1 MSQRIILNKLDKPK
15 NKNLE
20 SDARWIC
27 ESLGFSS
34 GRDIENTST
43 KVIISLLENLS
54 HEGKTSSEAIADN
67 LDIKVS
73 RVNYHIRNLVN
84 SGLIYRERR
93 LLYLRGGSLKTA
105 IQEMRKDTDRMF
117 AELETVAEEIDDKM
131 GIKNR

>member
-20 SDARWIC
+20 SDALWIC

-43 KVIISLLENLS
+43 KVIISLLKNLS
-54 HEGKTSSEAIADN
+54 HEGKTSSEAIAED
-67 LDIKVS
+67 LDIKIS
-73 RVNYHIRNLVN
+73 RVNYHIRSLVN
-84 SGLIYRERR
+84 SGLVYRERR
-93 LLYLRGGSLKTA
+93 SLYLRGGSFKTA
-105 IQEMRKDTDRMF
+105 IQEMRKDADRIF
-117 AELETVAEEIDDKM
+117 EDLEKVAEEIDGKM

>member
-1 MSQRIILNKLDKPK
+1 MSQRIILNNLDKPK
-15 NKNLE
+15 TKNLGN
-20 SDARWIC
+20 DARWIC

-43 KVIISLLENLS
+43 KVIISLLRNLS
-54 HEGKTSSEAIADN
+54 QDGKTSSEAIADD
-67 LDIKVS
+67 LGIKVS

-84 SGLIYRERR
+84 SGLVYRERR

-105 IQEMRKDTDRMF
+105 IKEMRKDADRMF
-117 AELETVAEEIDDKM
+117 EELEIVAEEIDDKM